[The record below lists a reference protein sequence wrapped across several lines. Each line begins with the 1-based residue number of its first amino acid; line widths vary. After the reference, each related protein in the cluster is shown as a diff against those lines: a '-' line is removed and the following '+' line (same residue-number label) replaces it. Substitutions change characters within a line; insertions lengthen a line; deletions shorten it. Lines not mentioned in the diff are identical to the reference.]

1 MLQSTGKIMK
11 KIFILVTLYL
21 LTFPALHASV
31 EFIAPDVYIV
41 GPDGKTVLEDIFTKD
56 KTDWKEVSSIK
67 KC

>member
-1 MLQSTGKIMK
+1 MK

-31 EFIAPDVYIV
+31 EFLAPDVYIV
-41 GPDGKTVLEDIFTKD
+41 SPDGNVLEDIFIKETPS
-56 KTDWKEVSSIK
+56 WKEVNSIK